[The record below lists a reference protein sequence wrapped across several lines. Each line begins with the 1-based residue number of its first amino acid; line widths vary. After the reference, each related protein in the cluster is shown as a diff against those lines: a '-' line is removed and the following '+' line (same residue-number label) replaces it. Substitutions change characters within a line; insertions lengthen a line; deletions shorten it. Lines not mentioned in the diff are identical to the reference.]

1 MKNTDDDSICSR
13 LERLINEFEQSKEI
27 ESTEIGRQFAVS
39 SFVYSRWDWW
49 KTLSMLLFFFFFF
62 SNYND

>member
-39 SFVYSRWDWW
+39 SFVYSR
-49 KTLSMLLFFFFFF
+49 
-62 SNYND
+62 